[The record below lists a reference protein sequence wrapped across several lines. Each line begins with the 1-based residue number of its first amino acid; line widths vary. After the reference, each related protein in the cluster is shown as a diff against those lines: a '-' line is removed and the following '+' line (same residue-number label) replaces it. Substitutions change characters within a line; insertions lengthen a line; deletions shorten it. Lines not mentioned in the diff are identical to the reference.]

1 MGHLGD
7 LSPLQLVGA
16 LAGVEMG
23 LQLAGVLPDVGGGV
37 ADAMAV
43 LIKDGCGMIDGI
55 GSVSGLRW
63 VFVAACVALF
73 SGLFAR
79 CLWPTPVEVRP
90 CGRAGVFVCT
100 LCRRVRETC

>member
-1 MGHLGD
+1 MSLGTGLDPFKGRVFRVGHLGD

-43 LIKDGCGMIDGI
+43 LIKDDA
-55 GSVSGLRW
+55 V
-63 VFVAACVALF
+63 
-73 SGLFAR
+73 
-79 CLWPTPVEVRP
+79 
-90 CGRAGVFVCT
+90 
-100 LCRRVRETC
+100 